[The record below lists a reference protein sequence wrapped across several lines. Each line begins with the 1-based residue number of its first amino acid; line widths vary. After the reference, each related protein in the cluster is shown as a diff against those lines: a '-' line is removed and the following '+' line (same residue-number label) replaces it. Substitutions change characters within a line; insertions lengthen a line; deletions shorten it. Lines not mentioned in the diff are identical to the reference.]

1 MPDFPTLAD
10 LEPAP
15 ASTGPVPPPPTP
27 AQPILEWLEGEGFRA
42 RLDEDGDVHLRH
54 EGRDVF
60 VVFDAEQRFFA
71 LTVANR
77 LNASL
82 KVAKISL
89 RSDGA
94 TGVAVELFVSGPEA
108 LRAVLPRCL
117 DLIGAATWEFR
128 ERMKEAMRKA
138 ADDDAAMREFV
149 EEERNVA
156 TDAGRK
162 TVTLSK
168 IFDWF
173 EKDFLSFERVSG
185 NPDPKIVDYVNR
197 YRASKPKLDRSFRV
211 RYFDYDKRI
220 NGR

>member
-10 LEPAP
+10 LDPAP
-15 ASTGPVPPPPTP
+15 APPPRPPAASP
-27 AQPILEWLEGEGFRA
+27 AQPILEWLESEGFRA
-42 RLDEDGDVHLRH
+42 RLDEDGDVLLRH

-60 VVFDAEQRFFA
+60 VVFDAEDPAYVRVIAPEFWRCDDVAEQRFFA

-94 TGVAVELFVSGPEA
+94 VCVAVELFASSPEA

-128 ERMKEAMRKA
+128 ERMKEALRKA
-138 ADDDAAMREFV
+138 AAEDAADQELV
-149 EEERNVA
+149 EADAVGPEER
-156 TDAGRK
+156 G
-162 TVTLSK
+162 
-168 IFDWF
+168 
-173 EKDFLSFERVSG
+173 
-185 NPDPKIVDYVNR
+185 
-197 YRASKPKLDRSFRV
+197 DRT
-211 RYFDYDKRI
+211 
-220 NGR
+220 

>member
-1 MPDFPTLAD
+1 MPDFPSLDD

-15 ASTGPVPPPPTP
+15 ASTVSAPVPPPAP
-27 AQPILEWLEGEGFRA
+27 AQPILEWLEREGFRA

-60 VVFDAEQRFFA
+60 VVFDADDPSYVRVIAPEFWKCDDDAEQRFFA

-94 TGVAVELFVSGPEA
+94 TGVAVELFVNGPEA

-117 DLIGAATWEFR
+117 DLVGTATWEFR
-128 ERMKEAMRKA
+128 GRMKEAMRKA
-138 ADDDAAMREFV
+138 AAEDAAMREFV
-149 EEERNVA
+149 E
-156 TDAGRK
+156 TDPEG
-162 TVTLSK
+162 
-168 IFDWF
+168 
-173 EKDFLSFERVSG
+173 
-185 NPDPKIVDYVNR
+185 
-197 YRASKPKLDRSFRV
+197 ASR
-211 RYFDYDKRI
+211 
-220 NGR
+220 

>member
-1 MPDFPTLAD
+1 MPDFPTLDD

-15 ASTGPVPPPPTP
+15 ASTAPVPVPPPPTP
-27 AQPILEWLEGEGFRA
+27 AQPILEWLEREGFRA

-60 VVFDAEQRFFA
+60 VVFDADDPSYVRVIAPEFWKCDGEAEQRFLA

-94 TGVAVELFVSGPEA
+94 TGVAVELFVNGPEA

-138 ADDDAAMREFV
+138 VAEDEAMREFV
-149 EEERNVA
+149 DTDPDGSTEGAER
-156 TDAGRK
+156 
-162 TVTLSK
+162 
-168 IFDWF
+168 
-173 EKDFLSFERVSG
+173 
-185 NPDPKIVDYVNR
+185 P
-197 YRASKPKLDRSFRV
+197 
-211 RYFDYDKRI
+211 
-220 NGR
+220 

>member
-1 MPDFPTLAD
+1 MPDFPTLDD

-15 ASTGPVPPPPTP
+15 APTVPAPPPPTP

-42 RLDEDGDVHLRH
+42 RLDEDGDIHLRH

-60 VVFDAEQRFFA
+60 VVFDAHDPSYVRVIAPEFWKCDDAAEQRFFA

-94 TGVAVELFVSGPEA
+94 TGVAVELFVNGPEA
-108 LRAVLPRCL
+108 LRDVLPRCL
-117 DLIGAATWEFR
+117 DLVGAATWEFR

-138 ADDDAAMREFV
+138 AAEDAAMREFV
-149 EEERNVA
+149 EAEPEGA
-156 TDAGRK
+156 
-162 TVTLSK
+162 
-168 IFDWF
+168 
-173 EKDFLSFERVSG
+173 E
-185 NPDPKIVDYVNR
+185 
-197 YRASKPKLDRSFRV
+197 
-211 RYFDYDKRI
+211 
-220 NGR
+220 